1 MCKNARRGS
10 MVRSKSEEK
19 VVRVYSS
26 FEEENAAEHQRLA
39 AMSHHERMSEA
50 AILQARRWGES
61 WGLTPIVKTASWER
75 LAW

>member
-1 MCKNARRGS
+1 M
-10 MVRSKSEEK
+10 RSTSEET

-39 AMSHHERMSEA
+39 AMSHQERMREA
-50 AILQARRWGES
+50 AVLQVRRWGKS
-61 WGLTPIVKTASWER
+61 WDLTPIDKTASWER